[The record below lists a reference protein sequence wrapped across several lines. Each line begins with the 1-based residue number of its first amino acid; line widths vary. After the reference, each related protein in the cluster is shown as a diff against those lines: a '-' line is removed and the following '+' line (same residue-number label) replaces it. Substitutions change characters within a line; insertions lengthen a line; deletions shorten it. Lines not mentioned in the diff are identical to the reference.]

1 MDTTYPP
8 NGGLAECPRLIQ
20 SNQDFRSW
28 INFSEALDTT
38 YPPNGGLADCPRLN
52 QSILLLYKL
61 LTPTPHPGGPRWA
74 LALGTR
80 LMGQRGSQRGIIQL
94 SGSLC
99 FRLNIVKPWTQPI
112 LRMEDWLN
120 VQD

>member
-20 SNQDFRSW
+20 SDQVFCFW
-28 INFSEALDTT
+28 IDSYEALDTT

-52 QSILLLYKL
+52 QLTLLFYRL
-61 LTPTPHPGGPRWA
+61 LTPIPHPSGPRWA

-80 LMGQRGSQRGIIQL
+80 LMGQRGTQRGIIRL
-94 SGSLC
+94 SGSLY
-99 FRLNIVKPWTQPI
+99 FRLNIVKSWTKPI
-112 LRMEDWLN
+112 LQMEDWLN